1 VLAIYGAN
9 VPSPLGRSTPCMV
22 NLMVTMHGGSR
33 TGGHIE
39 GTPIITTLISDGTPA
54 GATQGRSF
62 K

>member
-1 VLAIYGAN
+1 VLTIC
-9 VPSPLGRSTPCMV
+9 VDVLLFRRSRRPWMV
-22 NLMVTMHGGSR
+22 HLVVTMHGGSR